1 MERQFKD
8 SGNEWIGR
16 IPESW
21 KSTKL
26 FNLCT
31 IKGRIGWNGLR
42 SDEFKEN
49 SYAYLV
55 TGQDFNSS
63 EIDWSR
69 CYQIDKERY
78 DEDPFIQLKNG
89 DILITKDGTI
99 GKIAKVSNMD
109 KPACL
114 NSGIFVLKQR
124 KITFVQN
131 YLYWYLV
138 SPLLIDY
145 NSYINSGGTTIMH
158 LYQNV
163 FERFP
168 LLIPPFNEQQRIAN
182 YLDEK
187 CGEIDALIGLQ
198 GQMIEELKTYKQSII
213 TEAVT
218 KGLNHNAKLVPSG
231 IDWIGEIPEGWKVF
245 ALKWLMELYAGAT
258 PKSDNEK
265 FWDGDIPWI
274 TPADYKTEDIFVSG
288 GRRNISQKGLES
300 CATTILPKGSIIFSK
315 RAPIGLVAINSEPL
329 CTNQGCIGCIVNQ
342 SRALNKY
349 YYYTLSIFKEQ
360 FELYGSG
367 TTFKEISATKFADF
381 IVPVPPLLEQ
391 QEIVRYLDDKCSEID
406 KLIDVKQQKIEK
418 LKDYKK
424 GVIYEAVTGKIN
436 IE

>member
-1 MERQFKD
+1 MRQYKD
-8 SGNEWIGR
+8 SGIERIGKIPEEWEIGR
-16 IPESW
+16 IKNNIVFNPENTNSN
-21 KSTKL
+21 KELEVSYMPMECL
-26 FNLCT
+26 RFNHIIEKTAKYRDVSSYTPFEEGDIVMAKVTPCYE
-31 IKGRIGWNGLR
+31 NGNIAIA
-42 SDEFKEN
+42 KN
-49 SYAYLV
+49 
-55 TGQDFNSS
+55 
-63 EIDWSR
+63 
-69 CYQIDKERY
+69 
-78 DEDPFIQLKNG
+78 LKNG
-89 DILITKDGTI
+89 HGYGT
-99 GKIAKVSNMD
+99 SE
-109 KPACL
+109 
-114 NSGIFVLKQR
+114 IFVIRASRSLY
-124 KITFVQN
+124 TEYLFY
-131 YLYWYLV
+131 YLYTPYVINRAV
-138 SPLLIDY
+138 SSMVGTGGLKR
-145 NSYINSGGTTIMH
+145 INPTFFLNTS
-158 LYQNV
+158 
-163 FERFP
+163 
-168 LLIPPFNEQQRIAN
+168 LLIPPVQEQQRIAN

-187 CGEIDALIGLQ
+187 CGEIDGLIALQEKMILQ
-198 GQMIEELKTYKQSII
+198 LTDYKQSVI

-258 PKSDNEK
+258 PKSDNENL
-265 FWDGDIPWI
+265 WDGDIPWI